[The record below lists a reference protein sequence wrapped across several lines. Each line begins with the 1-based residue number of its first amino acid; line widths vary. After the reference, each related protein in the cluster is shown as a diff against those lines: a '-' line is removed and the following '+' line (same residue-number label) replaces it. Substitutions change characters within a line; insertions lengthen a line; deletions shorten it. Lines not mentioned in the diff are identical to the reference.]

1 MASIV
6 LLLPELLG
14 CESDGV
20 LAADRYMSGQSL
32 GEFRFRPAATRQK
45 LQNESPPAGAG
56 RACTCTRREEERR
69 QANEEDQ
76 SFEDLAASRVV
87 VDVMWP

>member
-32 GEFRFRPAATRQK
+32 GEK